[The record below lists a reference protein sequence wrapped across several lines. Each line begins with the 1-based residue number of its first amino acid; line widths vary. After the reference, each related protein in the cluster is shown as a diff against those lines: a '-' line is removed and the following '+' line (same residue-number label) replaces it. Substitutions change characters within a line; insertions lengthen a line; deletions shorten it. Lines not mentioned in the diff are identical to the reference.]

1 MLLVIIILFIHIVR
15 RKGREAHGM
24 ECRAGNEDSA
34 LSDTISH
41 PPIPNFYLMSAG
53 NMASRLSNEKE
64 HLPLNFLVSEHSK
77 DSDWLCLGHA
87 PNLGPVTVAG

>member
-1 MLLVIIILFIHIVR
+1 MLLVIIILFIHIE
-15 RKGREAHGM
+15 GRGGKLTEWNAELEM
-24 ECRAGNEDSA
+24 RIQLFQTQS
-34 LSDTISH
+34 LH

-64 HLPLNFLVSEHSK
+64 HLPLNFLVSDTARILIGSA
-77 DSDWLCLGHA
+77 WVTT